1 METHSSLT
9 GKERSEHS
17 LTAEQKEALE
27 REEDIFLQTLESLNA
42 QDRHT
47 RDRLRIQGQQARQL
61 TSELVAARRDED
73 KQLLASDEAVS
84 NALKDN
90 KKLELDSL
98 ERLKDRPYFA
108 RLEVQEERASGPV
121 RLDYKIGF
129 ETNLDCRIIDWR
141 DAPLSK
147 LFYHYEE
154 GEEYWEEIHSHERTG
169 IIAGK
174 IRVDIKDSTLVQ
186 VSSSAGD
193 FFKTKEGVWQN
204 GRGSR
209 SADYFRLPDVLSLIT
224 PDQFRL
230 ITEDARTAVLIQG
243 VAGSGKTT
251 VGLYRLAWLLRNSK
265 AQLDTVAIVV
275 RNPALKTYI
284 ERALPSIELE
294 GLHVYSYLEWIAL
307 RLTGATTLAPILRE
321 RPPAQIVELKSS
333 IEFADRLRAKAAEIQ
348 APAQTDLPALCKWY
362 HQILET
368 TLESC
373 SNWRPNQIKA
383 ALERCK
389 ENKLR
394 NALDFVDLPLMLL
407 ALQHR
412 GMHGYLPR
420 GARGCYSH
428 LVIDEVQD
436 LNQVLLT
443 TILQSVDG
451 QENLTL
457 LGDQNQNIHDEFPGW
472 KQIIQSLNIPREQS
486 KYLQLEVSFR
496 CPLPI
501 MRFAEYVQA
510 GRITCTKGRSGRKP
524 IWFICRSEENGLL
537 AARQWLNRALL
548 RYPFGL
554 SAVLC
559 RHHKEAYYVHQL
571 LLPSF
576 GNTIHLGTQDGFSS
590 SDGLIVTSIAASKGL
605 EFTNV
610 LIWNPSARTYRAN
623 NTKERNLLYVAATR
637 AQENLCVVSWGR
649 HSECLPGESTGLTR
663 VVNELLEDDQEGQ

>member
-1 METHSSLT
+1 METHASRTGSGTSKDSLT
-9 GKERSEHS
+9 SEQ
-17 LTAEQKEALE
+17 EQALE
-27 REEDIFLQTLESLNA
+27 KEESIFSQTLESLIS
-42 QDRHT
+42 QDRQT

-84 NALKDN
+84 NVLKDN

-98 ERLKDRPYFA
+98 ERLKVRPYFA
-108 RLEVQEERASGPV
+108 RLEVQEERDAGV
-121 RLDYKIGF
+121 VKLEYKIGF

-154 GEEYWEEIHSHERTG
+154 GEEYWEEIHSRERSGT
-169 IIAGK
+169 IAEK
-174 IRVDIKDSTLVQ
+174 IRVDIKNSTLVQ

-193 FFKTKEGVWQN
+193 FFKDSEGHWKV

-224 PDQFRL
+224 PEQFRL
-230 ITEDARTAVLIQG
+230 ITEDAQTAVLIQG

-265 AQLDTVAIVV
+265 AELDTVAIVV

-307 RLTGATTLAPILRE
+307 RLTGSTAIAPILRE

-333 IEFADRLRAKAAEIQ
+333 IEFADKLRTQAAKLQ
-348 APAQTDLPALCKWY
+348 DPPQSDFQTLCQWY
-362 HQILET
+362 HRVLEE
-368 TLESC
+368 TLNDC
-373 SNWRPNQIKA
+373 PNWRPHQVKA

-412 GMHGYLPR
+412 GMHGYLPGGTR
-420 GARGCYSH
+420 GYYSH

-443 TILQSVDG
+443 TILKSVDG

-457 LGDQNQNIHDEFPGW
+457 LGDQRQNIHDEFPGW
-472 KQIIQSLNIPREQS
+472 KQIIQSLNIPKEQS

-501 MRFAEYVQA
+501 MRFAEFVQA

-524 IWFICRSEENGLL
+524 IWFICRNEESGLL
-537 AARQWLNRALL
+537 AACQWLNRALL

-571 LLPSF
+571 LMPTF

-610 LIWNPSARTYRAN
+610 LLWNPSARTYRGN
-623 NTKERNLLYVAATR
+623 NSKERNLLYVAATR
-637 AQENLCVVSWGR
+637 AQENLCLVSWGR
-649 HSECLPGESTGLTR
+649 HSDALPGESTGLVR
-663 VVNELLEDDQEGQ
+663 VINEMLEDEQEGQ